1 LREIEI
7 GVNIFVRL
15 IVCLMKYCAVERER
29 VIQLDIKKVSENIHE
44 ISQDTQPCMR
54 VPVTVYASD
63 LLVRKMKQDKTFTQA
78 TNAACLPGIYKHSI
92 VLPDGHQGY
101 GFPIGGVAA
110 TDYENGVISPG
121 GVGYD
126 INCGVRVLRTNLD
139 EKDVR
144 PKLRTLI
151 DTIFQEV
158 PTGVGKQGK
167 IHLRD
172 FRGVDKVLTNGAAWA
187 VEEGYG
193 WEEDLEHQEAN
204 GKLDIANADDVPDS
218 AKSRGLKQSGT
229 LGSGNHFLEI
239 QLVDEIYDQ
248 EAATAMGITRK
259 NQVMVMIHSGSRG
272 LGHQVCSEY
281 IKIMTQA
288 MRKYKIEVPDRELC
302 CAPTTTPEGQAY
314 LGAMSAAAN
323 YAFANRQ
330 VMMHWT
336 RETFAKILGQS
347 AEDMDMGLIYDVA
360 HNIGKVEEHDIDGKR
375 RKVVVHRKGATRA
388 FPPGHSEVP
397 SKYRNIG
404 QPVLI
409 PGTMGTASYI
419 LIGNEKGMDLTW
431 GSTAHGAGRFMSR
444 SRAKKQFFGKEVQS
458 KLANEGIIVKATKGI
473 VIAEEAPGAYK
484 DVDEV
489 VRVSDAVGIAT
500 KAVRLRPIGVI
511 KG

>member
-1 LREIEI
+1 
-7 GVNIFVRL
+7 
-15 IVCLMKYCAVERER
+15 M
-29 VIQLDIKKVSENIHE
+29 DIKKVSDNVYE
-44 ISQDTQPCMR
+44 ISKETQQCMN
-54 VPVTVYASD
+54 VPVKIYASD
-63 LLVRKMKQDKTFTQA
+63 ALVQKMKQDATFKQA

-126 INCGVRVLRTNLD
+126 INCGVRILRTNLD

-144 PKLRTLI
+144 PKVRQLI
-151 DTIFQEV
+151 DQLFADV

-167 IHLRD
+167 IHLRSHS
-172 FRGVDKVLTNGAAWA
+172 GVDEILRDGSKWA

-193 WEEDLEHQEAN
+193 WEEDLDHQEAN
-204 GKLDIANADDVPDS
+204 GRIDIADPSEVPGS
-218 AKSRGLKQSGT
+218 AKERGLKQSGT
-229 LGSGNHFLEI
+229 LGSGNHFIEI
-239 QLVDEIYDQ
+239 QLVDEIYDE
-248 EAATAMGITRK
+248 EAAKLMGITRK
-259 NQVMVMIHSGSRG
+259 GQVMVMIHSGSRG

-281 IKIMTQA
+281 IRKMTQA
-288 MRKYKIEVPDRELC
+288 MRKYNIEVPDRELC
-302 CAPTTTPEGQAY
+302 CAPTTSPEGQAY

-330 VMMHWT
+330 VMMHRT
-336 RETFAKILGQS
+336 RQSFSKIMGQS
-347 AEDMDMGLIYDVA
+347 PEDLDMGLIYDVA
-360 HNIGKVEEHDIDGKR
+360 HNMGKVEEHTIDGQKK
-375 RKVVVHRKGATRA
+375 KVVVHRKGATRA
-388 FPPGHSEVP
+388 FPPGHPDIP
-397 SKYRNIG
+397 SKYRNVG

-419 LIGNEKGMDLTW
+419 LMGNEQSMDLSF

-444 SRAKKQFFGKEVQS
+444 SRAKRQFFGKEIQD
-458 KLANEGIIVKATKGI
+458 KLASEGIIVRATKGI

-489 VRVSDAVGIAT
+489 VKVSDSLGIAT
-500 KAVRLRPIGVI
+500 KAIRLRPIGVI